1 MLNIERIQNGIII
14 DHIKAGQGMKV
25 FNWLGLDK
33 RSYSVAFVINAFSTT
48 MELHKKDFIKIDTVS
63 SGSIKMIKDGLVRID
78 NTIDIDINI
87 LGFIDPNITVRI
99 ITDGAAGERIHP
111 KLPDRIENVL
121 HCNNPRCVTYTEKY
135 IPQIFILEDEE
146 ARTYRCEYC
155 DDIRNAGDIKKP
167 KQN

>member
-14 DHIKAGQGMKV
+14 DHIKAGQGIKV

-33 RSYSVAFVINAFSTT
+33 SNYAVAFVINAFSTRMT
-48 MELHKKDFIKIDTVS
+48 RKDFIKIDTVS
-63 SGSIKMIKDGLVRID
+63 TGSIEKVTEGLIRID
-78 NTIDIDINI
+78 NTIDIDIDI

-99 ITDGAAGERIHP
+99 ITDGEAGERIHP
-111 KLPDRIENVL
+111 KLPGRIENVL

-135 IPQIFILEDEE
+135 IPQIFVLEDRE

-155 DDIRNAGDIKKP
+155 DDIRSASDVKKP
-167 KQN
+167 KP